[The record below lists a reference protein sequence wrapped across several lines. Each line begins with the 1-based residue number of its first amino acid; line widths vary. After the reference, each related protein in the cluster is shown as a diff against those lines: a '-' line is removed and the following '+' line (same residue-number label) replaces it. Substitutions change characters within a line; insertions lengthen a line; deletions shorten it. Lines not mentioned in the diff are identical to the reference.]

1 MAKILILA
9 SNHGLWA
16 EELQAPWDSLT
27 AAGHDLT
34 LATMKGIT
42 PLPFIYSM
50 NTTFIDPLQ
59 NVQIVPDAVYNRVV
73 ALLDSGV
80 WDHPIKI
87 DDAKMADYDALVIVG
102 GPGAAVD
109 LSGNPK
115 VHQLVIEQCTRNKL
129 VAALCYGVG
138 ALAWSRQPDDY
149 KKSVVHGR
157 TIVAHPKEWDYDMGM
172 AYELFRAT
180 PENPSPDFVTPGF
193 IYPLRAVMEGAVG
206 DDGKVISPPETT
218 REHPCV
224 HYDHPFLTALSV
236 ESSKAFGI
244 RLVEILAA
252 TPPASSDKA
261 APSAAR
267 GN

>member
-1 MAKILILA
+1 VAKILILA

-16 EELQAPWDSLT
+16 EELQAPWDAFT

-50 NTTFIDPLQ
+50 NTEFIDPLLHT
-59 NVQIVPDAVYNRVV
+59 QIVPDNVYNRVV

-87 DDAKMADYDALVIVG
+87 DDANMSDYDVLVIVG

-115 VHQLVIEQCTRNKL
+115 VHSLVAEQWQRNKI

-138 ALAWSRQPDDY
+138 ALAWTRQPY
-149 KKSVVHGR
+149 AYTKSVVRGK
-157 TIVAHPKEWDYDMGM
+157 TIVAHPKEWDYDTAMG
-172 AYELFRAT
+172 YELFRAT
-180 PENPSPDFVTPGF
+180 PENPSPDFITPGF

-206 DDGKVISPPETT
+206 DEGTVISPPETT
-218 REHPCV
+218 RDNPCV
-224 HYDHPFLTALSV
+224 HYDHPFVTALSV
-236 ESSKAFGI
+236 ESSTAFGDK
-244 RLVEILAA
+244 LVELLAG
-252 TPPASSDKA
+252 K
-261 APSAAR
+261 
-267 GN
+267 